1 MANKKKS
8 PPRKEMSEGKAI
20 AISVLL
26 FTAGAVALVYA
37 IKFLINYFFPGF

>member
-8 PPRKEMSEGKAI
+8 PPRKEISEGKAI

-37 IKFLINYFFPGF
+37 FNFLFNFFFPGF

>member
-20 AISVLL
+20 AISVLM
-26 FTAGAVALVYA
+26 FTAGAVTLVYA

>member
-1 MANKKKS
+1 MANKKES
-8 PPRKEMSEGKAI
+8 PPKKEMSEGKAI

-26 FTAGAVALVYA
+26 FTAGAVVLVYA